1 MKLFLSERSGELYRL
16 VLRLA
21 GIFSARGGRALL
33 AGGSVR
39 DALLGRV
46 VKDFDI
52 EVHGL
57 AADELLSSLEGVC
70 EVDAVGM
77 SFGVIKVKHR
87 EIDITLPRR
96 ENKTGAGHRG
106 FLVETDPTLS
116 FAEAAARRDFTIN
129 AIMYDPLTDE
139 LIDPWNGAED
149 LKKGMLRHV
158 SEHFSED
165 PLRVLRGMQF
175 AARLGFRAAPETLA
189 LCAELDQNELAMER
203 IGTEWEKLL
212 LQGKTISAG
221 LDFLKQCRWIRF
233 YPELEQVSAG
243 GNWAK
248 LKEFADR
255 CAALRPAGKD
265 QALLFMA
272 SALTALCGADP
283 ESAAE
288 ECSRFCRRLWNREEL
303 IARAALLVRTFREY
317 AEASPETFTDP
328 LCRRLALRL
337 RGLVLFALLF
347 EGAENEAAAD
357 HLRSAG
363 ERLGVLDAP
372 PAPLLTGRHGIAAG
386 MEPGPAMGKLLN
398 ECFEA
403 QLDGLFTDL
412 EGAEKVLRERL
423 HGPGGKK
430 S

>member
-1 MKLFLSERSGELYRL
+1 MKLFLTERSGELYKL

-33 AGGSVR
+33 VGGSVR
-39 DALLGRV
+39 DALMGRP

-57 AADELLSSLEGVC
+57 DAWTLLSSLEGVC

-87 EIDITLPRR
+87 EIDITLPRK

-106 FLVETDPTLS
+106 FLVETDPKLG
-116 FAEAAARRDFTIN
+116 FAEAAARRDFTVN

-139 LIDPWNGAED
+139 LIDPWNGAGD
-149 LKKGMLRHV
+149 LKNGILRHV

-189 LCAELDQNELAMER
+189 ICAELDQNELAVER

-212 LQGKTISAG
+212 LQGKNLSAG
-221 LDFLKQCRWIRF
+221 LEFLKQCRWIRF
-233 YPELEQVSAG
+233 YPELEQVSSG
-243 GNWAK
+243 GNWEK
-248 LKEFADR
+248 LKGFADR
-255 CAALRPAGKD
+255 CAALRPAEKD
-265 QALLFMA
+265 RGLIFMA
-272 SALTALCGADP
+272 AALTALCGPDP
-283 ESAAE
+283 ESAAKG
-288 ECSRFCRRLWNREEL
+288 CSSFCRRLWNREEL
-303 IARAALLVRTFREY
+303 TARTALLVRTFREY
-317 AEASPETFTDP
+317 EEASPETFTDP

-337 RGLVLFALLF
+337 RGLDLLARLF
-347 EGAENEAAAD
+347 EGAEKRNAAD
-357 HLRSAG
+357 HLRAAG
-363 ERLGVLDAP
+363 LRLGVLDAP

-386 MEPGPAMGKLLN
+386 MKPGPGMGKVLDA
-398 ECFEA
+398 CFEA
-403 QLDGLFTDL
+403 QLEGLFTDL
-412 EGAEKVLRERL
+412 AGAEKFLRERL
-423 HGPGGKK
+423 QGPGNKK

>member
-1 MKLFLSERSGELYRL
+1 MKLFLTERSGELYKL

-21 GIFSARGGRALL
+21 GFFSARGGRALL
-33 AGGSVR
+33 VGGSVR
-39 DALLGRV
+39 DALLGRP

-87 EIDITLPRR
+87 EIDITLPRK

-106 FLVETDPTLS
+106 FLVETDPSLS
-116 FAEAAARRDFTIN
+116 FAEAAARRDFTVN

-139 LIDPWNGAED
+139 LIDPWNGAGD
-149 LKKGMLRHV
+149 LKNGILRHV
-158 SEHFSED
+158 SEHFTED

-175 AARLGFRAAPETLA
+175 ASRLGFRAAPETLV
-189 LCAELDQNELAMER
+189 LCAGLDQNELAVER

-212 LQGKTISAG
+212 LQGKSLSAG
-221 LDFLKQCRWIRF
+221 LEFLRQCRWIRF
-233 YPELEQVSAG
+233 YPELERVSRG
-243 GNWAK
+243 ENWAK

-255 CAALRPAGKD
+255 CAALRPGEKD
-265 QALLFMA
+265 RALLFMA
-272 SALTALCGADP
+272 SALTALLGRDP

-288 ECSRFCRRLWNREEL
+288 ECSSFCRRLWNREGL

-317 AEASPETFTDP
+317 EEASPESFTDP
-328 LCRRLALRL
+328 LCRRLSLRL
-337 RGLVLFALLF
+337 RGLVLLALLF
-347 EGAENEAAAD
+347 EGAGKKEVAGGLRAAG
-357 HLRSAG
+357 S
-363 ERLGVLDAP
+363 RLGVLDAP

-386 MEPGPAMGKLLN
+386 MKPGPAMGKVLDA
-398 ECFEA
+398 CFEA

-412 EGAEKVLRERL
+412 AGAEKFLREHL
-423 HGPGGKK
+423 AEPGGKK

>member
-1 MKLFLSERSGELYRL
+1 MKLFLTERSGELYRL
-16 VLRLA
+16 VLQLA

-33 AGGSVR
+33 VGGSVR
-39 DALLGRV
+39 DALLGRT

-57 AADELLSSLEGVC
+57 DAGTLLSSLEGVC

-87 EIDITLPRR
+87 EIDITLPRK

-106 FLVETDPTLS
+106 FLVETDPKLG
-116 FAEAAARRDFTIN
+116 FAEAAARRDFTVN

-139 LIDPWNGAED
+139 LIDPWNGADD
-149 LKKGMLRHV
+149 LKKGILRHV

-189 LCAELDQNELAMER
+189 LCAELDQNELAVER

-212 LQGKTISAG
+212 LQGKSISAG
-221 LDFLKQCRWIRF
+221 LEFLKQCRWIRF
-233 YPELEQVSAG
+233 YPELDRVSRSEK
-243 GNWAK
+243 WPE
-248 LKEFADR
+248 LVSFADR
-255 CAALRPAGKD
+255 CAALRPEGKD
-265 QALLFMA
+265 RALLFMA
-272 SALTALCGADP
+272 SALTVPCGADP
-283 ESAAE
+283 DSAAE
-288 ECSRFCRRLWNREEL
+288 ACANFCRRLWNREEL

-317 AEASPETFTDP
+317 EEASPGTFTDP
-328 LCRRLALRL
+328 LCRRLALKL
-337 RGLVLFALLF
+337 RGLALLALLF
-347 EGAENEAAAD
+347 EGAGKRDAAER
-357 HLRSAG
+357 LRAAG

-372 PAPLLTGRHGIAAG
+372 PALLLTGRHGIAAG
-386 MEPGPAMGKLLN
+386 MKPGPAMGKLLG

-412 EGAEKVLRERL
+412 AGAEKFLRERL
-423 HGPGGKK
+423 REQDGKK

>member
-1 MKLFLSERSGELYRL
+1 MKLFLTERSGELYQL

-21 GIFSARGGRALL
+21 GIFSARGGRAMLV
-33 AGGSVR
+33 GGSVR

-57 AADELLSSLEGVC
+57 AAGELLSALEGVC
-70 EVDAVGM
+70 EVDTVGM

-87 EIDITLPRR
+87 EIDITLPRK

-106 FLVETDPTLS
+106 FLVETDPALS
-116 FAEAAARRDFTIN
+116 FAEAAARRDFTVN
-129 AIMYDPLTDE
+129 AVMYDPLTDE

-149 LKKGMLRHV
+149 LKNGILRHV

-189 LCAELDQNELAMER
+189 LCAELDQNELAVER
-203 IGTEWEKLL
+203 IGAEWEKLL
-212 LQGKTISAG
+212 LRGKSISAG
-221 LDFLKQCRWIRF
+221 LEFLKQCRWIRF
-233 YPELEQVSAG
+233 YPELEKISRG
-243 GNWAK
+243 GNWPELGA
-248 LKEFADR
+248 FADR

-265 QALLFMA
+265 RALLFMA
-272 SALTALCGADP
+272 SALTALCGTDP
-283 ESAAE
+283 GSAAR
-288 ECSRFCRRLWNREEL
+288 ECAGFCRRLWNREEL

-317 AEASPETFTDP
+317 AGASPDIFTDP
-328 LCRRLALRL
+328 LCRRLSLELHGLALL
-337 RGLVLFALLF
+337 ALLF
-347 EGAENEAAAD
+347 EGAEGQDAAD
-357 HLRSAG
+357 RLRSAG

-386 MEPGPAMGKLLN
+386 MTPGPAMGEILR

-403 QLDGLFTDL
+403 QLDGRFTDL
-412 EGAEKVLRERL
+412 EGAEKFLRERL
-423 HGPGGKK
+423 RGPDGKK